1 MRKKDKARELIFKGI
16 LMHLRGV
23 SLKDLNQFYEEKFY
37 SLRLNEKDKALIKFI
52 TLTTIRNRGII
63 ENIMNKYL
71 KKPLKE
77 KMLEPKSGIML
88 GISQILFSRIPSYA
102 SVNTV
107 VDLFYGKNQKWK
119 PLVNALLRKVVKEKI
134 TLMQLVENKILNIP
148 FWLKNSWFK
157 QFGKDK
163 AIKIINSIFEDPTI
177 DIKVKSSINDWK
189 EVLDANLICNDTLR
203 IRTKGDIKKLKGFK
217 EGKWWIQDIA
227 AQLPVKIMGEIKD
240 KKIIELGA
248 APGGKTAQMLNK
260 GAIVTSIEISKKR
273 TALLKKNLNRL
284 NFTKNNKIIC
294 EDARKWI
301 AKEKS
306 DITIVDVPCSSTGTL
321 RKNPDVMW
329 HKKEEDINKLKII
342 QLDLLNTAIN
352 LTTTNGII
360 IYSSCSLQFEEGEEV
375 IKYFLDKKLVKLLN
389 IRKEE
394 INGYPKEILNK
405 GLIRTLPY
413 MYNKGGMDGFF
424 IARMLKI

>member
-77 KMLEPKSGIML
+77 KMLEQKSGIML

-227 AQLPVKIMGEIKD
+227 AQLPVKIMGEIKH

-260 GAIVTSIEISKKR
+260 GAIVTSLEISKKR

-301 AKEKS
+301 AKEKA

-329 HKKEEDINKLKII
+329 HKREEDIYKLKIT

-352 LTTTNGII
+352 LTAIKGII

-375 IKYFLDKKLVKLLN
+375 IKYFLEKKLVKLLH
-389 IRKEE
+389 IRKDE
-394 INGYPKEILNK
+394 INGYPEEILNK

>member
-134 TLMQLVENKILNIP
+134 TLMQLIENKILNIP
-148 FWLKNSWFK
+148 LWLKNSWFK

-189 EVLDANLICNDTLR
+189 KVLDANLICNDTLR

-306 DITIVDVPCSSTGTL
+306 DIIIVDVPCSSTGTL

-360 IYSSCSLQFEEGEEV
+360 IYSSCSLQFEEEV
-375 IKYFLDKKLVKLLN
+375 YH
-389 IRKEE
+389 
-394 INGYPKEILNK
+394 
-405 GLIRTLPY
+405 
-413 MYNKGGMDGFF
+413 
-424 IARMLKI
+424 